1 MFTKVKRRAKR
12 RGAAVAVPNPEEYL
26 YEPSVPERFAMRQAL
41 CVISFRG
48 MHRLLAVF
56 EMLAY
61 TQL

>member
-1 MFTKVKRRAKR
+1 MKVKRRARR

-26 YEPSVPERFAMRQAL
+26 YALSVPDISAMRQPL
-41 CVISFRG
+41 CVFSFRG
-48 MHRLLAVF
+48 MHTLLAVF